1 MQLQA
6 FVVHNAIDDSF
17 FTLYN
22 TGFDS
27 QAR

>member
-6 FVVHNAIDDSF
+6 FVVPNAIDDSF
-17 FTLYN
+17 FALYN

>member
-6 FVVHNAIDDSF
+6 FVVPNAIDDSF
-17 FTLYN
+17 FPLHN

>member
-6 FVVHNAIDDSF
+6 FVVPNAIGDSF

-27 QAR
+27 QTR

>member
-1 MQLQA
+1 MQLQS
-6 FVVHNAIDDSF
+6 FVFPHDIDDSF

-22 TGFDS
+22 TGVDS